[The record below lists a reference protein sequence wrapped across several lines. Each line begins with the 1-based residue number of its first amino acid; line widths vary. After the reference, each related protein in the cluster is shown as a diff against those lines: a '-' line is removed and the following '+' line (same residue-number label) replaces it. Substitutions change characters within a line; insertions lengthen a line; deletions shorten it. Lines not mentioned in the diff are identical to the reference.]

1 MADKKAKMSF
11 LKKAVK
17 GATKGKAKA
26 GAKMMPGM
34 AAMMA
39 KKSPMGG
46 YAKMKGAMA

>member
-17 GATKGKAKA
+17 GASKKGKKA
-26 GAKMMPGM
+26 PSMMPGM

-46 YAKMKGAMA
+46 YAKMKSAMA